1 MYALLHICTVTV
13 WTIYATSVPVVQ
25 FLPQPGAPD
34 QAWHWPWGTNTSL
47 SHLDTP
53 CKPQH
58 TQLQNKQLIII
69 LLSLTFECYTLPDTP
84 CKPQHTQLQNKHLI
98 IILLSLTF
106 ECYTLPDTLGK
117 PQHTQFENKH
127 LIIIPLSLKKYS
139 AILCKYYALA
149 TLNIINIINNNK
161 NIALWE
167 EEENRKEE
175 KKHTPR
181 LLCRF
186 KIPCPVFDL
195 IPYLAAAEH
204 S

>member
-34 QAWHWPWGTNTSL
+34 QAWHWPWGTNTSP
-47 SHLDTP
+47 SHL
-53 CKPQH
+53 
-58 TQLQNKQLIII
+58 
-69 LLSLTFECYTLPDTP
+69 DTP